1 MSHPRGPGAL
11 TDAHQEHGKME
22 IAFLVDKP
30 ANPFDT
36 STPSHISMPAARQL
50 VPRLSSGNLSNV
62 SRSDSSANISAASD
76 LSYPDSSK
84 NALVGNRGP
93 FTYPY
98 NFKSSTKPE
107 TAHPRH
113 SRKLGSSCPP
123 YSDEQKFSLVFFRGI
138 RRWRWSR
145 ILGEFLVLF
154 PGPHRTEKGL
164 TTVYYRTLVE
174 WKMEKSGKDSRYYEK
189 DLEKI
194 VRRAKQ
200 FSTEFLIKLRFFD

>member
-1 MSHPRGPGAL
+1 
-11 TDAHQEHGKME
+11 
-22 IAFLVDKP
+22 
-30 ANPFDT
+30 
-36 STPSHISMPAARQL
+36 
-50 VPRLSSGNLSNV
+50 
-62 SRSDSSANISAASD
+62 
-76 LSYPDSSK
+76 
-84 NALVGNRGP
+84 
-93 FTYPY
+93 
-98 NFKSSTKPE
+98 
-107 TAHPRH
+107 
-113 SRKLGSSCPP
+113 
-123 YSDEQKFSLVFFRGI
+123 VFFRGI

-189 DLEKI
+189 DLEEI

>member
-22 IAFLVDKP
+22 IAFLVDKT

-62 SRSDSSANISAASD
+62 SRSDFNANISAASN
-76 LSYPDSSK
+76 LSYPDSSR
-84 NALVGNRGP
+84 NALFGNRGP

-107 TAHPRH
+107 TAHPRR

-123 YSDEQKFSLVFFRGI
+123 YSDKQKFSLVFFRGI

-145 ILGEFLVLF
+145 ILEEFLLLF
-154 PGPHRTEKGL
+154 PGRHRTEKGL

-174 WKMEKSGKDSRYYEK
+174 WKMEKSGKDSRYYEN
-189 DLEKI
+189 D
-194 VRRAKQ
+194 
-200 FSTEFLIKLRFFD
+200 